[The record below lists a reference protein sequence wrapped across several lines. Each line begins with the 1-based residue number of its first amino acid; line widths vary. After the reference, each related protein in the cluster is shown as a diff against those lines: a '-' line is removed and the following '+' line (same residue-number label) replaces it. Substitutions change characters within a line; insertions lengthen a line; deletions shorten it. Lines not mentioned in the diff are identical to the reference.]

1 MFSFKFT
8 YTGRKEIF
16 AEGINKV
23 IYRIVGIET
32 VVEGEDILTHQFP
45 TSCTLHLYSED
56 RNYSISNDGLIS
68 ICVMRDVG

>member
-23 IYRIVGIET
+23 IY
-32 VVEGEDILTHQFP
+32 L
-45 TSCTLHLYSED
+45 S
-56 RNYSISNDGLIS
+56 LIH
-68 ICVMRDVG
+68 I